1 MEYTVNGIIK
11 LSPGSKLRLSSD
23 VNFNSPSNASIVL
36 SSKSDDQLTVLIKL
50 AADND
55 TTAQELAQLE
65 LSRICNV
72 LSFYHNVSISKSR
85 VTGMGYTKTTSGGS
99 TEVAT
104 IVTFGLNMTAD
115 VVLSLGNKSITK
127 LVSNL
132 GQDFSADC
140 EEVFY
145 MWREAISSESPV
157 EKFFS
162 LYRLM
167 EYLFRD
173 AKSIDEWIRSKDS
186 SVQLF
191 PSNKYREYEHTVYT
205 YLRDNIHYK
214 KEKRFFPIREIRDNL
229 EEFQALVRQAIR
241 EKFNI

>member
-23 VNFNSPSNASIVL
+23 VNFNSSSNASIVL
-36 SSKSDDQLTVLIKL
+36 SSKSDDQLTVLMKL

-72 LSFYHNVSISKSR
+72 LSFYHNTSISRSR
-85 VTGMGYTKTTSGGS
+85 VTGMSYTKTTPGGN
-99 TEVAT
+99 TEVVNM
-104 IVTFGLNMTAD
+104 VTLRLSATAD
-115 VVLSLGNKSITK
+115 VVLSLSNKSITK

-132 GQDFSADC
+132 GQDFSTDC

-145 MWREAISSESPV
+145 MWREAISSEPPV
-157 EKFFS
+157 ERFFS

-173 AKSIDEWIRSKDS
+173 AKSIDEWIRSKDC

-191 PSNKYREYEHTVYT
+191 PPNKYRDYEHTVYT

-214 KEKRFFPIREIRDNL
+214 KEKRFFPIREIRGNL
-229 EEFQALVRQAIR
+229 EEFQALVQQAIKK
-241 EKFNI
+241 KFSI